1 MERIILKGLGCEIL
15 RYYSIYDYVKLYFI
29 DFKVCNKD
37 SYSKEF
43 IDHTHENLNLFEK
56 LEAKTSEI
64 AIHSHFCFKSYSL
77 PIYSKGL
84 GVLVYSYELI
94 KQNCSDCCKSQ
105 LEFIQEWVR
114 KFFYF

>member
-1 MERIILKGLGCEIL
+1 MGCECL

-29 DFKVCNKD
+29 DFKVCNKEP
-37 SYSKEF
+37 YTKEF
-43 IDHTHENLNLFEK
+43 TEHLHENTNLFEK

-64 AIHSHFCFKSYSL
+64 AIHSHFCFKSYYL

-84 GVLVYSYELI
+84 GILVYSYELI
-94 KQNCSDCCKSQ
+94 KQNCLECCKSQ

-114 KFFYF
+114 LLFI